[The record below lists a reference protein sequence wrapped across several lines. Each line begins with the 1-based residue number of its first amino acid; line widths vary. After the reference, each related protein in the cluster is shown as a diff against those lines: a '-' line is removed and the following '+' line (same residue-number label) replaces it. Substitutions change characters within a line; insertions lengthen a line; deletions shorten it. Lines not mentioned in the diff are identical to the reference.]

1 SQWALNW
8 SEVTISTRGRENG
21 RGVNQR
27 ASLARPDAPFAGLA
41 GLHLKAFAIS
51 FINHPDYPSMHI
63 ENLKIFRDLVDNESF
78 SKAAKLNAITQSA
91 VSQQLRSMEKH
102 FNVLIVDRSQKQF
115 RLTRE
120 GRSLY
125 EAAKDILNR
134 YEQVGSEMQEM
145 RKVVSGTV
153 HISTI
158 VSIGLHELPPHV
170 KSFMQ
175 EFPHVNVRVE
185 YRRSNLVYEDVISNA
200 VDFGLVAFPQKT
212 RQVEII
218 PLMEDQL
225 VAICSPKHKLA
236 AKKEIDLA
244 DLQGGKFIG
253 FDQDIPTRKALDQFF
268 REQRIELEP
277 SMEFDNIE
285 TLKRAVEVD
294 AGVALV
300 PEGTIRQEV
309 EQGTLVM
316 LRLRDR
322 RVARP
327 LAILHR
333 KGRVL
338 TPAMKRFMTHLM
350 NSAGGKPAA

>member
-1 SQWALNW
+1 MQ
-8 SEVTISTRGRENG
+8 
-21 RGVNQR
+21 
-27 ASLARPDAPFAGLA
+27 
-41 GLHLKAFAIS
+41 
-51 FINHPDYPSMHI
+51 I

-78 SKAAKLNAITQSA
+78 SKAAKLNNITQSA

-125 EAAKDILNR
+125 EAARDILNR
-134 YEQVGSEMQEM
+134 YEQVSSEMQEM

-153 HISTI
+153 HVSTI
-158 VSIGLHELPPHV
+158 VSIGLHELPPYV
-170 KSFMQ
+170 KRFMQ
-175 EFPHVNVRVE
+175 EFPHVNVRIE
-185 YRRSNLVYEDVISNA
+185 YRRSNLVYEDVFSSTA
-200 VDFGLVAFPQKT
+200 DFGLVAFPQKY
-212 RQVEII
+212 RQIEII
-218 PLMEDQL
+218 PFMEDQL
-225 VAICSPKHKLA
+225 VAICSPKHKFA
-236 AKKEIDLA
+236 GKKEIELA
-244 DLQGGKFIG
+244 DLQGCRFIG

-300 PEGTIRQEV
+300 PEGTIRQEI
-309 EQGTLVM
+309 EQGTLVK
-316 LRLRDR
+316 LKLRDR
-322 RVARP
+322 HVSRP

-333 KGRVL
+333 KGRVM
-338 TPAMKRFMTHLM
+338 TPAMKRFLTLM
-350 NSAGGKPAA
+350 LNGLNAKKADLE

>member
-1 SQWALNW
+1 
-8 SEVTISTRGRENG
+8 
-21 RGVNQR
+21 
-27 ASLARPDAPFAGLA
+27 
-41 GLHLKAFAIS
+41 
-51 FINHPDYPSMHI
+51 MHI

-78 SKAAKLNAITQSA
+78 SKAAKLNSITQSA

-125 EAAKDILNR
+125 EASRDILNR
-134 YEQVGSEMQEM
+134 YEEVSSEMQEM

-153 HISTI
+153 HVSTI
-158 VSIGLHELPPHV
+158 VSIGLHELPPYV
-170 KSFMQ
+170 KRFMQ
-175 EFPHVNVRVE
+175 EYPHVNVRIE
-185 YRRSNLVYEDVISNA
+185 YRRSNLVYEDVFSSTA
-200 VDFGLVAFPQKT
+200 DFGLVAYPQKY

-218 PLMEDQL
+218 PFMEDQL
-225 VAICSPKHKLA
+225 VAICAPKHKLA
-236 AKKEIDLA
+236 GKKEIELA
-244 DLQGGKFIG
+244 DLQGCRFIG

-277 SMEFDNIE
+277 TMEFDNIE

-300 PEGTIRQEV
+300 PEGTIRQEI
-309 EQGTLVM
+309 EQGTLIK

-322 RVARP
+322 HVVRP

-333 KGRVL
+333 KGRVM
-338 TPAMKRFMTHLM
+338 TPAMKRFLSLM
-350 NSAGGKPAA
+350 LNGLGNKKAEGD